1 MCIKTTEMTR
11 VAICSTFLPE
21 GPATYYHPIRL
32 NTRLGFFYVPAP
44 GISTDPPVPGVW
56 GSFMRGGS
64 DATR

>member
-44 GISTDPPVPGVW
+44 GISTDLPVPGGVGLLKLW
-56 GSFMRGGS
+56 GRRN
-64 DATR
+64 AH